1 MKYASMNPP
10 QYPII
15 VTVKDNTL
23 SSAEKS
29 NLNSNYKRNN
39 QYNKNYWR
47 TFFLKDSN
55 NNYIYS
61 SSFNDA
67 VQKVKNDLSN
77 PNSYL
82 QIQAKQNQLGKI
94 RISSENVAEPP
105 QTDNFSLINK

>member
-15 VTVKDNTL
+15 VKVKDNTL

-47 TFFLKDSN
+47 TFFK
-55 NNYIYS
+55 
-61 SSFNDA
+61 
-67 VQKVKNDLSN
+67 
-77 PNSYL
+77 
-82 QIQAKQNQLGKI
+82 
-94 RISSENVAEPP
+94 R
-105 QTDNFSLINK
+105 